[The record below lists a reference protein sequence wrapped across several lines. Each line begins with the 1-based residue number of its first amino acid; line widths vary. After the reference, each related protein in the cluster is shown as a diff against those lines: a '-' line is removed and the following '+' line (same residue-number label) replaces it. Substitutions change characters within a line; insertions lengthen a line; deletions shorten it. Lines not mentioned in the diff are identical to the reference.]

1 MQRQVDQANAFAAL
15 HVKGNP
21 LVIFNVWDAGSAKVV
36 AKANAKAIATGSW
49 AVAAA
54 HGFADGEALPLDLV
68 LANLERIVAA
78 VDLPV
83 SVDLEG
89 GYGVAP
95 AVVAATVTRALSAG
109 AIGFNFEDQIV
120 GGHGL
125 HAITAQAQRIS
136 AARAA
141 AQALAIPAF
150 INARTDI
157 FLQSSAHVASQVDAA
172 LERAQAYA
180 TAGAS
185 GFFAPGL
192 VDERL
197 IETLCEKSPLPVN
210 FMMGA
215 TSPTPKRLAE
225 LGASRLSYGG
235 DSYQTAMR
243 ALAEAARAAHAA
255 V

>member
-1 MQRQVDQANAFAAL
+1 MQRQIDSANAFAAL
-15 HVKGNP
+15 HVKGAP
-21 LVIFNVWDAGSAKVV
+21 VVIFNVWDAGSAKVV
-36 AKANAKAIATGSW
+36 AKANARAIATGSW

-54 HGFADGEALPLDLV
+54 HGYADGEALPLELV
-68 LANLERIVAA
+68 LANLARIVGA
-78 VDLPV
+78 VDVPV

-89 GYGVAP
+89 CYGVAP
-95 AVVAATVTRALSAG
+95 EIVAETVTRALTAG
-109 AIGFNFEDQIV
+109 AIGINFEDQIV
-120 GGHGL
+120 GGEGL
-125 HAITAQAQRIS
+125 HAVTVQAQRIS

-141 AQALAIPAF
+141 AQALGIPAF

-157 FLQSSAHVASQVDAA
+157 FLKSSAHQPAQVEAA
-172 LERAQAYA
+172 VERAHSYA
-180 TAGAS
+180 AAGAS

-192 VDERL
+192 VDEQL

-215 TSPTPKRLAE
+215 TSPSPKRLAE

-235 DSYQTAMR
+235 DSYQVAMR
-243 ALAEAARAAHAA
+243 ALGDAARAAHAA